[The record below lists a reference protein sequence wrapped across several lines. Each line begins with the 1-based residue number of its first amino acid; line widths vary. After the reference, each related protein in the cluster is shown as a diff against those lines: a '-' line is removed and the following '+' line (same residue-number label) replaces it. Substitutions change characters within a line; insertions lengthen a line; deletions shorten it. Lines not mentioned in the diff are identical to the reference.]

1 VTHNVREAVRLGDR
15 VVLLSSRPGR
25 IAQTYDVAIGTPAA
39 SSPGGRPAVGRD
51 HRRPARRDPAPRGPA
66 VTAPSRASTA
76 DDLASL
82 EAGLDALDA
91 PQEARPSR
99 VQAFS
104 TTWPPLVAIALLL
117 VVWELVYRAEIKPT
131 YALPSPADV
140 GLVLLEQLRNG
151 TLLEA
156 IGTSITRGGV
166 GFVVAVLIGTPLGLL
181 VGRVQ
186 AVRRGI
192 GPIISGLQCLPSVAW
207 VPAAIIFFGLG
218 EGAIYAVVL
227 LGAVPSIAN
236 GMVSGIDQVPPLFLR
251 VGRVLGARGLSSARF
266 VVLPAVL
273 PAYLGGPAPGLGLLV
288 ALAHGRRAHRQLAR
302 ARPGARLAARP
313 RPPAQRHEHG
323 VRGILGILVVGIA
336 VELCLFA
343 PLERRVLR
351 RRGLL
356 VGR

>member
-1 VTHNVREAVRLGDR
+1 VT
-15 VVLLSSRPGR
+15 
-25 IAQTYDVAIGTPAA
+25 
-39 SSPGGRPAVGRD
+39 AVGQD
-51 HRRPARRDPAPRGPA
+51 RP
-66 VTAPSRASTA
+66 S

-82 EAGLDALDA
+82 EAGLDALET
-91 PQEARPSR
+91 PQEARASGLSK
-99 VQAFS
+99 AIS
-104 TTWPPLVAIALLL
+104 TAWPPLVAVALLL
-117 VVWELVYRAEIKPT
+117 GVWELVYRAEVQPT

-140 GLVLLEQLRNG
+140 GLVLLNQLRNG

-156 IGTSITRGGV
+156 IGTSVSRGGL
-166 GFVVAVLIGTPLGLL
+166 GFVIAVLVGTPLGLL
-181 VGRVQ
+181 VGRVR

-192 GPIISGLQCLPSVAW
+192 GPVLSGLQSLPSIAW

-218 EGAIYAVVL
+218 EAAIYAVVL

-251 VGRVLGARGLSSARF
+251 VGRVLGARGLAAARF

-273 PAYLGGPAPGLGLLV
+273 PAYLGGLRQGWAFSWRSLMAAELIVSSPELGLGLGQLLDQGRLLNDMSLV
-288 ALAHGRRAHRQLAR
+288 F
-302 ARPGARLAARP
+302 AA
-313 RPPAQRHEHG
+313 
-323 VRGILGILVVGIA
+323 ILGILVVGIA

-356 VGR
+356 AAR

>member
-1 VTHNVREAVRLGDR
+1 MTT
-15 VVLLSSRPGR
+15 
-25 IAQTYDVAIGTPAA
+25 AQTPT
-39 SSPGGRPAVGRD
+39 
-51 HRRPARRDPAPRGPA
+51 
-66 VTAPSRASTA
+66 

-82 EAGLDALDA
+82 EAGLDALEA
-91 PQEARPSR
+91 PVESRPSPLAK
-99 VQAFS
+99 AFS
-104 TTWPPLVAIALLL
+104 TTWPPVVAVALLL
-117 VVWELVYRAEIKPT
+117 LVWELVYRAEVKPT
-131 YALPSPADV
+131 FALPSPADV
-140 GLVLLEQLRNG
+140 GLVLLEQLRDG
-151 TLLEA
+151 TLVDA
-156 IGTSITRGGV
+156 IVTSVTRGGV

-181 VGRVQ
+181 VGRVR

-192 GPIISGLQCLPSVAW
+192 GPILSGLQSLPSVAW

-251 VGRVLGARGLSSARF
+251 VGRVLGARGLASARF
-266 VVLPAVL
+266 VLLPAVL
-273 PAYLGGPAPGLGLLV
+273 PAYLGGLRQGWAFSWRSLMAAELIVSSPELGLGLGQL
-288 ALAHGRRAHRQLAR
+288 LDQGRLLNDMSMVFA
-302 ARPGARLAARP
+302 
-313 RPPAQRHEHG
+313 
-323 VRGILGILVVGIA
+323 GILGILVVGIA

>member
-1 VTHNVREAVRLGDR
+1 MT
-15 VVLLSSRPGR
+15 
-25 IAQTYDVAIGTPAA
+25 
-39 SSPGGRPAVGRD
+39 AVGQD
-51 HRRPARRDPAPRGPA
+51 RP
-66 VTAPSRASTA
+66 S

-82 EAGLDALDA
+82 EAGLDALEA
-91 PQEARPSR
+91 PQEARASGAR
-99 VQAFS
+99 RAFA
-104 TTWPPLVAIALLL
+104 TAWPPVVAVGLLL
-117 VVWELVYRAEIKPT
+117 LVWELVYRAEVKPT

-156 IGTSITRGGV
+156 IGTSVTRGGL
-166 GFVVAVLIGTPLGLL
+166 GFVIAVLVGTPLGLL
-181 VGRVQ
+181 VGRVR

-192 GPIISGLQCLPSVAW
+192 GPVLSGLQSLPSIAW

-218 EGAIYAVVL
+218 EAAIYAVVL

-251 VGRVLGARGLSSARF
+251 VGRVLGARGLAAARF

-273 PAYLGGPAPGLGLLV
+273 PAYLGGLRQGWAFSWRSLMAAELIVSSPELGLGLGQLLDQGRLLNDMSLV
-288 ALAHGRRAHRQLAR
+288 FA
-302 ARPGARLAARP
+302 
-313 RPPAQRHEHG
+313 
-323 VRGILGILVVGIA
+323 GILGILVVGIA

-356 VGR
+356 TAR

>member
-1 VTHNVREAVRLGDR
+1 MTTAQ
-15 VVLLSSRPGR
+15 RPG
-25 IAQTYDVAIGTPAA
+25 AA
-39 SSPGGRPAVGRD
+39 N
-51 HRRPARRDPAPRGPA
+51 
-66 VTAPSRASTA
+66 

-82 EAGLDALDA
+82 EAGLDALEA
-91 PQEARPSR
+91 PVEDRPSPLAKA
-99 VQAFS
+99 VSA
-104 TTWPPLVAIALLL
+104 TWPPLVAVALLL
-117 VVWELVYRAEIKPT
+117 LVWELVYRAGVKPT

-140 GLVLLEQLRNG
+140 GLVLLEQLRDG
-151 TLLEA
+151 TLFEA
-156 IGTSITRGGV
+156 IGTSVTRGGV
-166 GFVVAVLIGTPLGLL
+166 GFVIAVLIGTPLGLL
-181 VGRVQ
+181 VGRVR

-192 GPIISGLQCLPSVAW
+192 GPVLSGLQSLPSVAW

-266 VVLPAVL
+266 VLLPAVL
-273 PAYLGGPAPGLGLLV
+273 PAYLSGLRQGWAFSWRSLMAAELIVHSPELGLGLGSL
-288 ALAHGRRAHRQLAR
+288 LDQGRLLNDMSMVFA
-302 ARPGARLAARP
+302 
-313 RPPAQRHEHG
+313 
-323 VRGILGILVVGIA
+323 GILGILVVGIA